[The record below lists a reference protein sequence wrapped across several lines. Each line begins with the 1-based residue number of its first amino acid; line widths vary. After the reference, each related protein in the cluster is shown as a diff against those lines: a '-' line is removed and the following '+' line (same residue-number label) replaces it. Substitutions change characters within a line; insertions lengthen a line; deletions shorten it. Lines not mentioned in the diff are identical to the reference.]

1 MNFKAQDI
9 PTEKIEKVFNNL
21 PPKVKTVV
29 VVLGMGTAFFFSV
42 SEACKSATTF
52 AKEGVPP
59 IVEGFNMLKHGSADM
74 IVDEP
79 CERRIVD
86 ESSAA

>member
-1 MNFKAQDI
+1 MNLRELDI
-9 PTEKIEKVFNNL
+9 PNEKIEKMIDNL
-21 PPKVKTVV
+21 PPKAKTAVIV
-29 VVLGMGTAFFFSV
+29 FGAGAVFFLSL

-59 IVEGFNMLKHGSADM
+59 IVEGFNMLKHGSTDM

-79 CERRIVD
+79 CARRIVD